1 MANKRLH
8 GIDMRIVSIKLLL
21 KVNIELSDSMK
32 GIIKAE
38 TIILIVM
45 NLNTIFAILTNI
57 LTSDSSVRP
66 TLFGDCN
73 PDSNVKK
80 LDYILKDNIEI

>member
-21 KVNIELSDSMK
+21 KVNIALSDSIK
-32 GIIKAE
+32 GIIRAE
-38 TIILIVM
+38 TIILIVR
-45 NLNTIFAILTNI
+45 NLNTIFVILTNI

-66 TLFGDCN
+66 TLFGDRN
-73 PDSNVKK
+73 PDGSIKK
-80 LDYILKDNIEI
+80 LNNV